1 MITIEAEN
9 LVKVYRA
16 DGVETQALRGV
27 SLKIE
32 EGEFVSIVGPSG
44 CGKST
49 LLNLLGTLDRPTSGR
64 LLIDGINTSKLNDTK
79 LAKLRN
85 DKIGFVFQSFNMIPR
100 MDSLMNVELPLLV
113 KGTPK
118 AERRARASKLL
129 GELGIERKAHNRP
142 SQLSGGEQQR
152 LALARALITDPS
164 ILLADEPTGNLDTK
178 NTAMVVE
185 LLKKLN
191 ETTGKTF
198 VVITHDLGV
207 ASHTRRIVHLRD
219 GVVEKEEY
227 PEKSSIHQDFNHNL

>member
-1 MITIEAEN
+1 MITLEAEN

-16 DGVETQALRGV
+16 DGVETPALRGV

-32 EGEFVSIVGPSG
+32 KGEFMSIVGPSG

-64 LLIDGINTSKLNDTK
+64 LLIDGIDTSKLNDAK

-85 DKIGFVFQSFNMIPR
+85 EKIGFVFQSFNMVPR
-100 MDSLMNVELPLLV
+100 MNGLMNVELPLLV

-118 AERRARASKLL
+118 EERRGRALKLL
-129 GELGIERKAHNRP
+129 EELGIGKKAHNRP

-164 ILLADEPTGNLDTK
+164 IVLADEPTGNLDTK
-178 NTAMVVE
+178 NSAMVVE
-185 LLKKLN
+185 LLEKLN

-198 VVITHDLGV
+198 VVITHDLGL
-207 ASHTRRIVHLRD
+207 AYHTRRIVHLRD
-219 GVVEKEEY
+219 GEIEKEEY
-227 PEKSSIHQDFNHNL
+227 PDKSSVHKGYNHNI